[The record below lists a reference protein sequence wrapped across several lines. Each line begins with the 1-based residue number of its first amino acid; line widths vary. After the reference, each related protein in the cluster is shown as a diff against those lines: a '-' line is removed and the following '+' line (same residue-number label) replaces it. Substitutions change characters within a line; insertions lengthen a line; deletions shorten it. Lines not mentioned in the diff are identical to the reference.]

1 MDQVMATVLVAVL
14 IILLLNFGTALFAF
28 ARRGFSENWLLVV
41 LLTGTTGA
49 GMVALLIVLE
59 SLLGENLSP
68 PFRLLDVAL
77 ILTGT
82 AALTAAVRA
91 AAGARTREDAAE
103 GHDTTGSTAQRSER
117 P

>member
-1 MDQVMATVLVAVL
+1 MDQVMVVILSVVL
-14 IILLLNFGTALFAF
+14 IVLLLNFLVALFAF

-59 SLLGENLSP
+59 SILGESLNP

-91 AAGARTREDAAE
+91 AAGARTRQDAAE
-103 GHDTTGSTAQRSER
+103 GHDTAGSTAERSER
-117 P
+117 L